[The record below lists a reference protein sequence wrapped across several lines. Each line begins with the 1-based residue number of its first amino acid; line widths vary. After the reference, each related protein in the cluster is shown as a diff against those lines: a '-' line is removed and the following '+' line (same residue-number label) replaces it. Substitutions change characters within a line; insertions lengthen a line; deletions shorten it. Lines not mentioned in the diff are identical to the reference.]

1 MASILIVVIVAIVQF
16 QKTDDGL
23 FFTDDPGEPL
33 MELYWPESEHSV
45 VQHSTFTLAYDED
58 HEQASWV
65 AYILTREELNRKFVD
80 RTDWFEKDAAIPTGS
95 ADFYDY
101 KGSGYTKGHLVPS
114 ADRAWNRKVNEETF
128 LMSNISPQA
137 YHFNGGVWRELE
149 ENVRDW
155 ARENDRLFIVTGP
168 VIGQSRERIGS
179 NQVTVPEAFFKAILD
194 LDLPDQKAIAF
205 LVPNEKSDR
214 PLENYTITVS
224 ELENITGI
232 NFYDRLIP
240 DDELEHQLE
249 STIDIDKWPI
259 DPERFRTRVDHWNK

>member
-1 MASILIVVIVAIVQF
+1 
-16 QKTDDGL
+16 
-23 FFTDDPGEPL
+23 
-33 MELYWPESEHSV
+33 
-45 VQHSTFTLAYDED
+45 
-58 HEQASWV
+58 
-65 AYILTREELNRKFVD
+65 
-80 RTDWFEKDAAIPTGS
+80 TDWFEKDAAIPTGS

-205 LVPNEKSDR
+205 L
-214 PLENYTITVS
+214 
-224 ELENITGI
+224 
-232 NFYDRLIP
+232 
-240 DDELEHQLE
+240 
-249 STIDIDKWPI
+249 
-259 DPERFRTRVDHWNK
+259 